1 MRRESPRRE
10 RGGRRPGRPY
20 PPGLTGGES
29 PCDAS
34 QWLRIH
40 AKINRMANQPQNPP
54 VPTPPARE
62 RLTLDLSH
70 HVSSLLDH
78 ISAVTGSPRSQI
90 ALQALLESL
99 PGLVERADAI
109 KRRAGELVQAK
120 GGKK

>member
-1 MRRESPRRE
+1 
-10 RGGRRPGRPY
+10 
-20 PPGLTGGES
+20 
-29 PCDAS
+29 
-34 QWLRIH
+34 
-40 AKINRMANQPQNPP
+40 MANQPQNPP
-54 VPTPPARE
+54 VPVPPARE

-70 HVSSLLDH
+70 QVSSLLDH
-78 ISAVTGSPRSQI
+78 ISGVTGSPRSQI

>member
-1 MRRESPRRE
+1 
-10 RGGRRPGRPY
+10 
-20 PPGLTGGES
+20 
-29 PCDAS
+29 
-34 QWLRIH
+34 
-40 AKINRMANQPQNPP
+40 MANQPQNLPA
-54 VPTPPARE
+54 PTPPARE

-70 HVSSLLDH
+70 QVSSLLDH